1 MGSCQIGN
9 TEVED
14 GTQVVQLRC
23 FRQAEHEAHSA
34 AVKESQVGYGEQQWQ
49 TQRIT
54 VECRGARQV
63 VNDDGDLPDI
73 LDAEIRRS
81 GGHGQCT
88 SGSNLVSIANYMLL
102 RRSIPNVLRAGRP
115 TGP

>member
-23 FRQAEHEAHSA
+23 FRQAEHESHSA

-63 VNDDGDLPDI
+63 LNDDGVLPDI
-73 LDAEIRRS
+73 LHAEIRTSR
-81 GGHGQCT
+81 GHGHRT
-88 SGSNLVSIANYMLL
+88 SGTNFVTTATYLPY
-102 RRSIPNVLRAGRP
+102 R
-115 TGP
+115 